1 MIGDTN
7 LFLHHS
13 EDSTRLAEAEI
24 MIAEKSARRKR
35 RGWEAMLLMLRYGKF
50 SQYYCIMLY
59 PLFHT
64 SYLPTCEYEHGK
76 KPKLAILII

>member
-13 EDSTRLAEAEI
+13 EECVQLAEAEI

-35 RGWEAMLLMLRYGKF
+35 RGWEATLLMLRYGKCLHNHND
-50 SQYYCIMLY
+50 SSWIYT
-59 PLFHT
+59 LF
-64 SYLPTCEYEHGK
+64 EH
-76 KPKLAILII
+76 L